1 LRGKAFEIAGAMPG
15 FSVDAILCSLLLYHL
30 ASSQMQKGFSMS
42 LLDSILSKLGL
53 EKKPAAPAATAPAAS
68 TAPKM
73 APYTPVSSAS
83 DVHKAIEVVDVVKM
97 LDGMAKKNPMKL
109 NWKESINDLLVLLD
123 LPHSA
128 DDLKELAV
136 ELKCPDTIINDSFK
150 RNMWLHKA
158 VLKAIADN
166 GGNIPVGLLS

>member
-109 NWKESINDLLVLLD
+109 N
-123 LPHSA
+123 
-128 DDLKELAV
+128 LKELAV